1 MHHATIYSSSALS
14 LSILN
19 KQSHLLNNEQ
29 FISEFSHPFAEEKP
43 TQAAGVSSLA
53 STAVNKKR
61 TKAHRR
67 HQRRNRGSKQIDTIM
82 MMVNDGNNR
91 VKLPKEQRRADK
103 KNYKALVKKMKK
115 QQSIAVAEKKKKK
128 TKKTRT
134 PNKASKEKQGKVS
147 ESKDNGILPEE
158 RAYKRSLRLNRKD
171 HALKEGDKVA
181 RKEVKISLV
190 ETLRNMQKEAVQ
202 KRKLAIM
209 HGTLPEERA
218 YRQSIGQNLDDFLDP
233 CLI

>member
-1 MHHATIYSSSALS
+1 MSNLFPNSAILS
-14 LSILN
+14 
-19 KQSHLLNNEQ
+19 Q
-29 FISEFSHPFAEEKP
+29 EKP

-67 HQRRNRGSKQIDTIM
+67 HQRLNRGSKQIDTII

-128 TKKTRT
+128 TKEKT

-171 HALKEGDKVA
+171 HALKEGDEVA

-209 HGTLPEERA
+209 HETLPEERA
-218 YRQSIGQNLDDFLDP
+218 YRQSIKKNLDDILDP